1 MPGSC
6 CDILCNVNKSHLAGV
21 RPEHLAKCAYIFSL
35 IDSSVNQP
43 RKHDS
48 VIVHSRAVEKLYDC
62 LTRKSLFKCPLAGA
76 PGGNSQWCMYWQRC
90 EIRTSFKPAD
100 NIAASLTVHLQKELL
115 SSFVPSMVPSG
126 SIWR

>member
-76 PGGNSQWCMYWQRC
+76 PG
-90 EIRTSFKPAD
+90 ET
-100 NIAASLTVHLQKELL
+100 
-115 SSFVPSMVPSG
+115 PSG
-126 SIWR
+126 VCTGNAVKYAPLLNRLTISLRV